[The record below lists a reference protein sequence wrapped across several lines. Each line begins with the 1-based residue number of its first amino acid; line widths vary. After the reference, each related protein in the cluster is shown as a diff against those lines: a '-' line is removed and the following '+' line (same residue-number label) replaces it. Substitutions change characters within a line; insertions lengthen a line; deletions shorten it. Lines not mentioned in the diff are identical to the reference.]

1 MAPMHSLLLAALA
14 LVHDGLCSSTAN
26 MAPLGIRTGFSHIA
40 AAPGTTDATPV
51 LRSSGDKMALLQ
63 TAMLQPA
70 SLRRAPASSLRAAT
84 FMRASVDSEGEMVPS
99 WKSPARIGIALVWLL
114 FISYAFIFAPNSP
127 ESAARDQ
134 EIILQFFDSA
144 RMFDINA
151 YFFCTFNSLGVL
163 PAVYAALLLPGAE
176 EQRPLPALPFVGS
189 SIALG
194 YFGIAPY
201 LVFRQPRTEVT
212 QQSFGGLLARVLE
225 SRLYAAPLVAA
236 AIALAARAIGSA
248 DDPAVLDEFVNIF
261 QTSQLAH
268 ISTIDLVILSSII
281 WEPML
286 EDMRRR
292 QWAWSAD
299 AHMIARAQA
308 RGLHEAYIRLTEGL
322 HKVRR
327 RRPRSSGGCSP
338 SSCPWSGRLSTC

>member
-212 QQSFGGLLARVLE
+212 QQVGGDAPRCRKLGPSQRGVFQDV
-225 SRLYAAPLVAA
+225 YAVVHSSLKAKRGVFCASTLVA
-236 AIALAARAIGSA
+236 SQW
-248 DDPAVLDEFVNIF
+248 PA
-261 QTSQLAH
+261 
-268 ISTIDLVILSSII
+268 
-281 WEPML
+281 
-286 EDMRRR
+286 
-292 QWAWSAD
+292 
-299 AHMIARAQA
+299 
-308 RGLHEAYIRLTEGL
+308 
-322 HKVRR
+322 
-327 RRPRSSGGCSP
+327 
-338 SSCPWSGRLSTC
+338 